1 MSPAVSIILP
11 TYNRLHYAREAI
23 ASVLAQTFTDWQLV
37 VADDGSGEEMLAY
50 LASMTD
56 PRIGV
61 IRLAHTGN
69 PSAVRNAALRVARG
83 RYIAFLDSD
92 DLWLPQKLAVQVT
105 SLLTDTQR
113 RWSYSAIVRIDSAG
127 KVMAADAMRRW
138 IPYEGH
144 IVEQLLTLQA
154 GVATPTVVAERALIE
169 QAGLF
174 DEQQLYFEEYDLW
187 LRLNLLSEVGV
198 IKEPLALV
206 RSHQEHYTSDRI
218 RVYEARTRLL
228 EKVKPLATGA
238 RWRRA
243 LRAERATNVAC
254 LANAYARRGQRWNA
268 LRTLLCGSGYL
279 GRASRTWRQ
288 AAGAAGRALLPL
300 GRG

>member
-11 TYNRLHYAREAI
+11 TYDRLHYAREAI
-23 ASVLAQTFTDWQLV
+23 ASVLAQTFADWELLI
-37 VADDGSGEEMLAY
+37 ADDGSGEEMLAY
-50 LASMTD
+50 LAGMTD

-83 RYIAFLDSD
+83 RYVAFLDSD

-105 SLLTDTQR
+105 SLRTDTRR

-127 KVMAADAMRRW
+127 NVMAADAMRRW
-138 IPYEGH
+138 IPYEGR
-144 IVEQLLTLQA
+144 IVEQLLRLQA
-154 GVATPTVVAERALIE
+154 GVATPAVVAERALIE

-198 IKEPLALV
+198 IQEPLALV

-228 EKVKPLATGA
+228 DKLEPLASGA

-268 LRTLLCGSGYL
+268 LRTLLWGSGYL
-279 GRASRTWRQ
+279 GRVSHTWRQ